1 MSKTRQNLQIE
12 ILKVEDRNF
21 FNSVVKANYLHQQ
34 ENQFVGSAM
43 LRFSEQLSD
52 MRLAWSVK
60 DNRYVGCSAACF
72 PHFSCIVY
80 VLPFYR
86 RKGIG
91 RMLIHGMST
100 EKTDE
105 RKSLQKF
112 FKGDS

>member
-1 MSKTRQNLQIE
+1 MSKIRQNLQIE
-12 ILKVEDRNF
+12 ILKIDDRDF
-21 FNSVVKANYLHQQ
+21 FNSVVIENSLHQQ
-34 ENQFVGSAM
+34 ENQFVGSAL
-43 LRFSEQLSD
+43 LRFSEKLSD
-52 MRLAWSVK
+52 MRLAWSAT
-60 DNRYVGCSAACF
+60 DNRFVGCSAACF

-112 FKGDS
+112 FKGGC